1 MIYECNPRTVPSI
14 KPKEVLAS
22 QSSNESLS
30 CWIGSDNNCP
40 QKWFW
45 TFNDKP
51 VSGKKYNVE
60 LKDTNARCKKELTL
74 SIFNVTESDE
84 GIYSC
89 HWHCDQDRKEA
100 VISLS
105 VFIQKGTE
113 QSTIFSQSN
122 SVLVSPTYSGSHRD
136 WLLPVIILSAGSFT
150 ILIMF
155 FVRFAV
161 KKRWKSSYNMRKPYL
176 LEEDL
181 INQLFISYSSKD
193 FAWISENLIS
203 ILEKHSID
211 YSIHSRDFE
220 IGKPIVQNM
229 ADSVYGSRQVLIVLS
244 ENYLAS
250 NFCREELHMAVQKGQ
265 DPGDSSL
272 IFVMIKNLKKKVL
285 PAALREKRLLD
296 FGKYKKKQDWEEKI
310 LSEISEGKLTSSV

>member
-1 MIYECNPRTVPSI
+1 M
-14 KPKEVLAS
+14 
-22 QSSNESLS
+22 
-30 CWIGSDNNCP
+30 
-40 QKWFW
+40 WF
-45 TFNDKP
+45 T
-51 VSGKKYNVE
+51 
-60 LKDTNARCKKELTL
+60 C
-74 SIFNVTESDE
+74 
-84 GIYSC
+84 YSC
-89 HWHCDQDRKEA
+89 FLF
-100 VISLS
+100 SL
-105 VFIQKGTE
+105 V
-113 QSTIFSQSN
+113 
-122 SVLVSPTYSGSHRD
+122 
-136 WLLPVIILSAGSFT
+136 A
-150 ILIMF
+150 
-155 FVRFAV
+155 
-161 KKRWKSSYNMRKPYL
+161 YL

-265 DPGDSSL
+265 DVGDSSL